1 MLIAEVTTAGI
12 DGERWKM
19 PVKLITDNILDLTP
33 DFWLKVGD
41 KIHDWVLD
49 DCRAGIMQDNTANHA
64 YQSKQ
69 YMKYKAN
76 RMERFTTRK
85 YKDGT
90 VANKGTKLKSL
101 GATSVVSTQINPVNM
116 ILTQR
121 TINGLMGKN
130 PTKDSIT
137 MHFNGIPAGILTG
150 NRDRGYDIIGL
161 NDKNREKVKQKIL
174 NQFDE
179 NIRKTIAPT
188 IIIEVS

>member
-1 MLIAEVTTAGI
+1 M
-12 DGERWKM
+12 
-19 PVKLITDNILDLTP
+19 VKLITDNILDLTP
-33 DFWLKVGD
+33 QFWLEIGKSIQGY
-41 KIHDWVLD
+41 VLD
-49 DCRAGIMQDNTANHA
+49 DCRAGIMQDNTANHS
-64 YQSKQ
+64 YKSPQ

-101 GATSVVSTQINPVNM
+101 GATSVVSTQIYPVNM

-121 TINGLMGKN
+121 TINSLHPKAS
-130 PTKDSIT
+130 TKDSVT
-137 MHFNGIPAGILTG
+137 MAFAPDKTGLLNG

-161 NDKNREKVKQKIL
+161 NDKNREQVKQKIL
-174 NQFDE
+174 NQFNE

>member
-1 MLIAEVTTAGI
+1 M
-12 DGERWKM
+12 
-19 PVKLITDNILDLTP
+19 VKLITDNILDLTP

-49 DCRAGIMQDNTANHA
+49 DCRAGIMQNNTSGHA
-64 YQSKQ
+64 YKSEWYK
-69 YMKYKAN
+69 KYKAN
-76 RMERFTTRK
+76 EMRKFGRTERISLNIMTKKGTRK
-85 YKDGT
+85 RIT
-90 VANKGTKLKSL
+90 VDKKPGRLKGYET
-101 GATSVVSTQINPVNM
+101 VPIVSTQINPVNM

-121 TINGLMGKN
+121 TINSLHPKAS
-130 PTKDSIT
+130 TKDSVT
-137 MHFNGIPAGILTG
+137 MAFAPDKTGLLNG

-161 NDKNREKVKQKIL
+161 NDKNREQVKQKIL